1 MQASANTH
9 MGGLG
14 GRNRSNIG
22 PRGHLC
28 GVSYPVF
35 CASSSAFRVC
45 CVFLLSPARDIFCFL
60 AHERPTHV
68 TPDAQLKTGQNPAF
82 DSRLSRLLFFSVTTF
97 APSSRTPTWGP
108 GSEISSPK
116 PRWAGGLAEP
126 RPLKLSISKTFAGAN
141 KPNTRV
147 SGFLNSRAPKIH
159 VDLIQ
164 KTNRSR
170 LIY

>member
-1 MQASANTH
+1 

-14 GRNRSNIG
+14 GRTRSNIG
-22 PRGHLC
+22 PTRHLC

-60 AHERPTHV
+60 ARKRPTHV
-68 TPDAQLKTGQNPAF
+68 TRDLQLKTGQNPAF

-108 GSEISSPK
+108 ASEISSPK
-116 PRWAGGLAEP
+116 PTWARLAEP
-126 RPLKLSISKTFAGAN
+126 RPVKLAISKAFAGAN

-147 SGFLNSRAPKIH
+147 SGYLNSRAPKKA

>member
-14 GRNRSNIG
+14 GRTRSNIG
-22 PRGHLC
+22 PTRHLC

-108 GSEISSPK
+108 ASEISSPK
-116 PRWAGGLAEP
+116 PTWARLAEP
-126 RPLKLSISKTFAGAN
+126 RPVKLATSKAFAGAN

-147 SGFLNSRAPKIH
+147 SGYLNSRAPKKA

-164 KTNRSR
+164 KTNGSR

>member
-1 MQASANTH
+1 MHASANTH

-14 GRNRSNIG
+14 GRTRSNIG
-22 PRGHLC
+22 PRGHLF
-28 GVSYPVF
+28 VRSYVLF

-60 AHERPTHV
+60 ARKRPTHV
-68 TPDAQLKTGQNPAF
+68 TRDLQLKTGQNPAF
-82 DSRLSRLLFFSVTTF
+82 DSRLSRLLFFNVTTF
-97 APSSRTPTWGP
+97 APSSRTPT
-108 GSEISSPK
+108 SEISSPK
-116 PRWAGGLAEP
+116 PTRARLAEP
-126 RPLKLSISKTFAGAN
+126 RPVKLAISKAFAGAN

-147 SGFLNSRAPKIH
+147 SGYLNSRAPKKA

-164 KTNRSR
+164 KTNGSR